1 MHPFFVIALVFAVG
15 LLFIL
20 VTAVAATA
28 VLASVGI
35 RQAEKERAADVKLIL
50 ETLPCTDCG
59 QCPQE
64 TCEGFANM
72 LLDTFSGTEQ
82 CGRLT
87 QVQAQTIDALLE
99 TRKQEAQERKAA
111 AQQDSQSLR
120 KKRIKL
126 SFGKTGGKKD
136 A

>member
-1 MHPFFVIALVFAVG
+1 MHPFLVIALIFAVG

-20 VTAVAATA
+20 VTALAATA

-35 RQAEKERAADVKLIL
+35 RQAEKERAADVKLLL
-50 ETLPCTDCG
+50 ESLPCIDCG
-59 QCPQE
+59 QCGQASCE
-64 TCEGFANM
+64 TFAQM

-82 CGRLT
+82 CGNIT

-111 AQQDSQSLR
+111 AQQDSRSIR